1 MNMDVMTASAELPTH
16 ADIAARAYEL
26 YLERG
31 RLDGHAWDDW
41 LQAEYE
47 LIRLPIRE
55 IALLDPPKALPGKAP
70 HKSLVSLVHTAVLL

>member
-1 MNMDVMTASAELPTH
+1 MNTDGMTASATLPAH

-31 RLDGHAWDDW
+31 RLAGHDLDDW

-55 IALLDPPKALPGKAP
+55 IALLEPPSALPGKP
-70 HKSLVSLVHTAVLL
+70 HRKSLVSLVHTAVLL